1 MCTVPPEEKLLDV
14 DEVAIKLG
22 TTPLNVL
29 LYIKRGQ
36 LSGEEIEGK
45 WYVESQSLEALMSS
59 ADVAGA
65 APCKPACRHGGGCGG
80 CH

>member
-1 MCTVPPEEKLLDV
+1 MCTISPEKSLLSV
-14 DEVAIKLG
+14 DAVAQKLG

-36 LSGEEIEGK
+36 LKGEEIEGK
-45 WYVESQSLEALMSS
+45 WYVEPESLAALMSAKNGIGS
-59 ADVAGA
+59 
-65 APCKPACRHGGGCGG
+65 APCTPACGHGGGCGG

>member
-1 MCTVPPEEKLLDV
+1 MCTVPPEKKLLDV

-36 LSGEEIEGK
+36 LNGEEIEGK
-45 WYVESQSLEALMSS
+45 WYVESESLKALMSS
-59 ADVAGA
+59 ADVVGS